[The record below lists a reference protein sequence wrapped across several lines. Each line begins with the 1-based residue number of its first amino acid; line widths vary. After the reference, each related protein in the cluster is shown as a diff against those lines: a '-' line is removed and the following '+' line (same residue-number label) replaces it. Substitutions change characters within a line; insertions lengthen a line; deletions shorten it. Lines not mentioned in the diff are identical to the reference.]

1 MKNASL
7 TFVLF
12 LVCALLAGCEPQN
25 SVYPL
30 YAASDDAFEPLM
42 LGEWLLQSGPEV
54 KAAEKSDKAIFRKGK
69 APDTYEI
76 TIPDIDEKDM
86 LLLSE
91 AKLVKLGDF
100 LFIDFGSPDLESSR
114 NSATLP
120 YPGLRSHVFGRVYSE
135 RDKMRIDFL
144 SDTWVSDQAKAGKLT
159 LASIET
165 PEGSVLAAKTDELRK
180 FALEYAE
187 DKEAFS
193 ESFAFQRKK

>member
-7 TFVLF
+7 TLVLF

-30 YAASDDAFEPLM
+30 VAASDDAFEPLM

-54 KAAEKSDKAIFRKGK
+54 KAAERSGKAIFRKGK
-69 APDTYEI
+69 EPGTYEI
-76 TIPDIDEKDM
+76 TMPDFDEKDM
-86 LLLSE
+86 LLVSE

-100 LFIDFGSPDLESSR
+100 LFIDFGSPDLEGR
-114 NSATLP
+114 TSATLP

-135 RDKMRIDFL
+135 KDKMRIDFL

-165 PEGSVLAAKTDELRK
+165 PEGRVLAAKTDELRK
-180 FALEYAE
+180 FALEHAE
-187 DKEAFS
+187 DNEAFA